1 MPANDRLDPPLTEP
15 HPLAAGAKREAASGG
30 FGRYARALA
39 APLLLWA
46 LLLVALREPIRAW
59 LRGENTYDRE
69 ALQEW
74 LEEARAGNRET
85 LSEMIDAY
93 LDRARRHAELLR
105 RPADPTEAGRLA
117 VQQSQALG
125 DLLVKREEIE
135 IYLKGLGEPPTKMY
149 PGQLPLFPLVYRLEV
164 RPDDDPDPP
173 LTSEP
178 IAWDSQL
185 PAESGTYREL
195 EYRLYPRARV
205 FVRYQMHAYHKR
217 QRLEQEHTRKLQQL
231 AVLAVLATFLGL
243 AWVVM
248 VQRRERERQRQRLL
262 AQQQVDRVQR
272 RHAETERQL
281 LEQRLATQAAE
292 QRALELKSQLYA
304 GIGIMAGSYA
314 HNIKNLL
321 VRPNDLLRRCL
332 EGDGLSADRAG
343 MLHEVQ
349 QTLGTVTERLQQILR
364 TVRRDPT
371 RAEEAVLDLNAVVGE
386 LEATWR
392 DLARDKWKLDLV
404 LEINAMGSGEGGMG
418 NERKAGEAPVPPSSP
433 IPHSPFP
440 IPHSGGLWV
449 AADRSHL
456 QQAIE
461 NLLFNARDATFEMR
475 NHLRD
480 AARREEGLD
489 GAARRQALIDAAAWR
504 GRVVLRTGRVGDEVL
519 LEVADN
525 GAGMTEEVKSRC
537 TQTHFSTK
545 RDNALYEG
553 HSTGMGL
560 GLSFVVA
567 ILEHHRARL
576 EIDSQPLRGT
586 TFRLLFPAA
595 GAPEGQPGAPATG
608 LPADPERAAA
618 RQEA

>member
-231 AVLAVLATFLGL
+231 TVLAVLATFLGL
-243 AWVVM
+243 AWVV
-248 VQRRERERQRQRLL
+248 VGQRRERERQRQRLL
-262 AQQQVDRVQR
+262 AQQQVDQAQR

-292 QRALELKSQLYA
+292 QKALELKSQLYA

-332 EGDGLSADRAG
+332 EGDGLSGDQAG

-371 RAEEAVLDLNAVVGE
+371 RAEEAVLDLNAVVRE

-404 LEINAMGSGEGGMG
+404 LEPNLPGKADTSGERGVST
-418 NERKAGEAPVPPSSP
+418 PCS
-433 IPHSPFP
+433 
-440 IPHSGGLWV
+440 LWV

-504 GRVVLRTGRVGDEVL
+504 GRVALRTGRAGDEVL

-576 EIDSQPLRGT
+576 EIDTEPLRGT

-595 GAPEGQPGAPATG
+595 GPPEHKPGAPATGPEHKPGAPATG
-608 LPADPERAAA
+608 LPPDGERTPA